1 MPFQS
6 GPDSLHN
13 AQSEAA
19 YLKRGVRDEADAAAR
34 AGSMAATL
42 IHVPVATASAKRC
55 SRADDQAWLAQ
66 SRLW

>member
-1 MPFQS
+1 MPFENE
-6 GPDSLHN
+6 PDSLHN
-13 AQSEAA
+13 EQSEAA

-34 AGSMAATL
+34 AGSVAATL
-42 IHVPVATASAKRC
+42 IHLELATASAKRC